1 MKSKSNKKVVDAVR
15 NFITGAAVGVKRL
28 EKKGATLVKKAES
41 AWDSTKP
48 RRDTIA
54 ASVKRVASRAEKKVS
69 NFTKSA
75 RQVKDDIAK
84 GVQQG
89 IKEAK
94 KK

>member
-1 MKSKSNKKVVDAVR
+1 MKTKSNKKVVDAVR
-15 NFITGAAVGVKRL
+15 KFVVGAAVGVKKL

-48 RRDTIA
+48 RRDTITA
-54 ASVKRVASRAEKKVS
+54 KAS
-69 NFTKSA
+69 NFVKSA

>member
-1 MKSKSNKKVVDAVR
+1 MKTKSNKKVVDAVR
-15 NFITGAAVGVKRL
+15 KFVASAAAGAKKL
-28 EKKGATLVKKAES
+28 EKKGATLVEKVGS

-48 RRDTIA
+48 RRDTISA
-54 ASVKRVASRAEKKVS
+54 KVS
-69 NFTKSA
+69 DFAKSA

>member
-15 NFITGAAVGVKRL
+15 NFITGAAVGVKKL
-28 EKKGATLVKKAES
+28 EKKGATFVKKAES

-48 RRDTIA
+48 RRDTISA
-54 ASVKRVASRAEKKVS
+54 KVS
-69 NFTKSA
+69 DFAKSA

-84 GVQQG
+84 GVRQG
-89 IKEAK
+89 VKEAK